1 MLQVICAVTASI
13 AAVGVIWEIIYLIIR
28 AGDNKTNNARVI
40 SDNTTVGDNSIVDDK
55 V

>member
-1 MLQVICAVTASI
+1 MICAVTASI

-28 AGDNKTNNARVI
+28 VGGNKTNNVGVI
-40 SDNTTVGDNSIVDDK
+40 SNNTRVGDNSRVGDK